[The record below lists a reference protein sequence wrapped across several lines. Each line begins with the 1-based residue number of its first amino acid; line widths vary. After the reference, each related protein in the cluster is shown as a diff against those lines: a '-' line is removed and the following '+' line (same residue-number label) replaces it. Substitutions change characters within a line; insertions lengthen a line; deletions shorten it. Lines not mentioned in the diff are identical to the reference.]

1 MEEKMKRLCEY
12 FEYDKPRSYG
22 SYSSTPPVLYPQE
35 RDWTCSVAC
44 IRTILSALDKK
55 VPSENEFID
64 RFGLVKGPHYTEEIC
79 KKQMFG
85 SDKKVVSSLDYDT
98 GDINLKL
105 LNNLLKQKYFVMA
118 ECLYNYAH
126 WVVIVGYFAVKGARS
141 REEHTIAFFEPYYN
155 EIRLVRAD
163 EFETM
168 WCDAEGHCRE
178 FIAVKR

>member
-1 MEEKMKRLCEY
+1 MKRLCEY
-12 FEYDKPRSYG
+12 FQYDKPCSYG

-44 IRTILSALDKK
+44 IRSILSAFDKK
-55 VPSENEFID
+55 VPSEDELIK
-64 RFGLVKGPHYTEEIC
+64 RFDLKKGPHYTDEIC
-79 KKQMFG
+79 QKRMFG
-85 SDKKVVSSLDYDT
+85 NNRKIFSSLDCEAE
-98 GDINLKL
+98 DINLKL
-105 LNNLLKQKYFVMA
+105 LNNLLKKKYFVMT

-126 WVVIVGYFAVKGARS
+126 WVVVVGYFAVKGARN

-168 WCDAEGHCRE
+168 WCDAEGHFRE
-178 FIAVKR
+178 FVAVKG